1 MLTKAAQETPDFR
14 VRRISARLIPFVML
28 LCSLSVAAL
37 AQGSSASAS
46 NIPIPAAVL
55 TRLQN
60 QINSDSVEEKRSA
73 LFEIRNLR
81 AESASRVALPA
92 LRDKDPRIRATAAG
106 SVIFLPSSEAAAAL
120 LPLLNDKAE
129 VVRTETSYALGKAH
143 DRSATTE
150 LVRLMKSDKILEVR
164 AAAAIGLGEI
174 GDVSAIESLTGILK
188 SRPKED
194 DEFLRRS
201 AARSIG
207 QIAQIN
213 VTGDPTVLTPQ
224 NFLPDKFKD
233 LGSSDA
239 TGSVPQL
246 YANAISVLTTVL
258 GSKSETDDT
267 RREAAFALGAIGDS
281 ASLEVLRRYISAPD
295 PYLAEIC
302 KEAVLKIER
311 RNKLAGKSN

>member
-1 MLTKAAQETPDFR
+1 LAIETAKWKVAR
-14 VRRISARLIPFVML
+14 VPARLAFLAL
-28 LCSLSVAAL
+28 LLGSFSTLALSQDTA
-37 AQGSSASAS
+37 
-46 NIPIPAAVL
+46 PAVL

-60 QINSDSVEEKRSA
+60 HINQGSVEEKRSA

-81 AESASRVALPA
+81 SESASRIAVPA
-92 LRDKDPRIRATAAG
+92 LNDKDAMVRATAAG
-106 SVIFLPSSEAAAAL
+106 SVIFLPKPEAARAL
-120 LPLLNDKAE
+120 LPLLTDKSE
-129 VVRTETSYALGKAH
+129 FVRTETAYALGKVG
-143 DRSATTE
+143 DRSATAE

-164 AAAAIGLGEI
+164 TAAAIALGEN
-174 GDVSAIESLTGILK
+174 GDASAIESLIGVLK

-194 DEFLRRS
+194 EEFLRRS

-239 TGSVPQL
+239 TGPVPKIF
-246 YANAISVLTTVL
+246 ANAVDVLTAVL
-258 GSKSETDDT
+258 RSKDESDDT
-267 RREAAFALGAIGDS
+267 RRESAFSLGAIGDS
-281 ASLEVLRRYISAPD
+281 RSLDILRGYVASPD

-302 KEAVLKIER
+302 KEAILKIER
-311 RNKLAGKSN
+311 RAKTSS